1 MSQSMDIRPTSKP
14 VARQAPLQ
22 PQHVVPPSATVA
34 VNKISEPKPRRSVRF
49 KLIGVAAASAL
60 IGASLLIVA
69 FGLFAKSPVVTPP
82 TATAPSADEGVLPTA
97 SAAETKQSPW
107 RLSIPSIDLDAV
119 IQEVGLTP
127 EGNMGVPS
135 NYTDVG
141 WFKSGPR
148 IGKPGNAV
156 LAGHLNSGPNS
167 GAVFQNLHKLQ
178 PGDIIYVKDKN
189 MQQRFRVIGSQS
201 YVLQEAPMNK
211 IFGSTDKAQLNL
223 ITCSGSWDK
232 DRADYDQ
239 RLVVFTELVP

>member
-1 MSQSMDIRPTSKP
+1 MSQSMDIRPASKP
-14 VARQAPLQ
+14 VARQEPAS
-22 PQHVVPPSATVA
+22 PQSVMPPSAPVA
-34 VNKISEPKPRRSVRF
+34 VNKISEPEPKRSMRF
-49 KLIGVAAASAL
+49 VLLGVIIAAL
-60 IGASLLIVA
+60 ISVSLLTV

-107 RLSIPSIDLDAV
+107 RLSIPSIDLDAA

-178 PGDIIYVKDKN
+178 PGDIIYVKDKGV
-189 MQQRFRVIGSQS
+189 QQRFRVTGSQS
-201 YVLQEAPMNK
+201 YTLQEAPMNK